1 MSCTYVTAV
10 ATHIGYQS
18 SESIK
23 VSIKL
28 VHHANSGKV
37 LEISIHGTFYIL
49 QVMPKFQQEDIT
61 NSYSA
66 ITSSKERLKKVSF
79 IYSIRYSLIN
89 A

>member
-37 LEISIHGTFYIL
+37 LEISIHGTFIPIL
-49 QVMPKFQQEDIT
+49 YPSGNAQIST
-61 NSYSA
+61 G
-66 ITSSKERLKKVSF
+66 
-79 IYSIRYSLIN
+79 RYPS
-89 A
+89 